1 MTAGTTHTYR
11 MLWYLHLAAEA
22 GIVVSAYTDG
32 AEGTMVEAADGGG
45 EFTAVVLRPVVAIR
59 LSDDGARAL
68 ALHREAHAKCFVAR
82 SVKCPVTCEPS
93 VTRTA

>member
-1 MTAGTTHTYR
+1 MR
-11 MLWYLHLAAEA
+11 LLQSEYLLKGVYLGLVLIAALYLAAIPDTPENA
-22 GIVVSAYTDG
+22 SLLQQG
-32 AEGTMVEAADGGG
+32 
-45 EFTAVVLRPVVAIR
+45 FLRVNLAT
-59 LSDDGARAL
+59 L